1 MTNEDESKRIQK
13 LALRGLILCLLS
25 APVTLLGS
33 AKSLVVNQVA
43 LLKVPAWHFFQDHAW
58 AQRHWDWIP
67 GFVPGDKVQFCL
79 LMAAVF
85 LTIFGVLDLRNA
97 GQRLARYIR
106 RNSGDNE

>member
-1 MTNEDESKRIQK
+1 MPGRNVI
-13 LALRGLILCLLS
+13 GI
-25 APVTLLGS
+25 GS
-33 AKSLVVNQVA
+33 Q
-43 LLKVPAWHFFQDHAW
+43 
-58 AQRHWDWIP
+58 